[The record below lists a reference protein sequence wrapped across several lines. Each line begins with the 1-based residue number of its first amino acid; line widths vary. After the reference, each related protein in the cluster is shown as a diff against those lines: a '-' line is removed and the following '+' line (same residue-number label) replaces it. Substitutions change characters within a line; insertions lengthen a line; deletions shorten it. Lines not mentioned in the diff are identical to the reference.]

1 MVTVVCRMYG
11 GDWDQVGA
19 TSSLAHTSAN
29 ILVPERFSLE
39 PGHCQPARPFV

>member
-1 MVTVVCRMYG
+1 MTEVCRMYG
-11 GDWDQVGA
+11 EDWARVGA

-39 PGHCQPARPFV
+39 PGHYQPAGPFV